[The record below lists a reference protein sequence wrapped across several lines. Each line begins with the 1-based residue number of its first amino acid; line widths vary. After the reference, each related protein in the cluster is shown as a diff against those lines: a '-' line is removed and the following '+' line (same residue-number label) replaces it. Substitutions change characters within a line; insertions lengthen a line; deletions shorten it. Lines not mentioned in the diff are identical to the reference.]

1 MLCSFPKVRSDPFLP
16 FFLYDHLCDWELEE
30 IELDSLLTGLVSCPH
45 PWRGGAGLGQVSL
58 HYGVPY
64 TGLLRHVFMALMGV
78 GQVSCS

>member
-16 FFLYDHLCDWELEE
+16 FFLCDHHCDWELEE
-30 IELDSLLTGLVSCPH
+30 NEPGSLLTG
-45 PWRGGAGLGQVSL
+45 WGWTRAAVSL

-64 TGLLRHVFMALMGV
+64 TGFLRHVFIMALMGV